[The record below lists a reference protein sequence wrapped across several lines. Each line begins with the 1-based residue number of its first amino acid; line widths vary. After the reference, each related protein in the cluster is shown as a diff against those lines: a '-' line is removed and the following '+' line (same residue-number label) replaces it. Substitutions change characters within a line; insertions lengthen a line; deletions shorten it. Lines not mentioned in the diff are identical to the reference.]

1 MIKMR
6 DQLISVIIA
15 DRPYRVSVKSEEEE
29 QRFRE
34 AGKLIKEKM
43 TEYAQ
48 AYSFR
53 DTQDILAI
61 LALQFVVESLT
72 MSNSLQDRPKLLEQ
86 LTLIEQLLDD
96 CLKEANAH

>member
-1 MIKMR
+1 MR

-53 DTQDILAI
+53 DNQDILAI

>member
-1 MIKMR
+1 MR